1 MAGTEGRGPSPR
13 PPQPFSTRLSSPRLS
28 SPRLSSRIPWWLV
41 ALVGLGVFAAI
52 SFASSAG
59 YRVIIRAVASGL
71 GVTISVSLIAYG
83 LSLLLGLC
91 LGLMRASPLR
101 PAREAATFYIE
112 LVRGLPMLVILY
124 YIAFVGAPALASALN
139 WMLTPLIRAGVIEA
153 IKARS
158 FDFATRAVIA
168 LTLGYGAFI
177 AEIFRA
183 GIESVDRGQV
193 EAAYALGMS
202 RSQAM
207 LRVILPQAIRNVLP
221 ALANEFVAIVKD
233 SALVSVL
240 GVQDITQLGKV
251 YAASTFLFFETYNA
265 VAFFYLIL
273 TVTLSLLV
281 RVLERNLKTVRR
293 HG

>member
-1 MAGTEGRGPSPR
+1 MAKDTARGRTPR
-13 PPQPFSTRLSSPRLS
+13 TKASVLAGRV
-28 SPRLSSRIPWWLV
+28 PWWLV
-41 ALVGLGVFAAI
+41 ALVGLGIFAAV

-59 YRVIIRAVASGL
+59 YRVIIGAVATGL

-91 LGLMRASPLR
+91 LGLLRSSPIR

-139 WMLTPLIRAGVIEA
+139 WMLTPLIRADLIEA
-153 IKARS
+153 IKSRS

-183 GIESVDRGQV
+183 GIESVDKGQV

-202 RSQAM
+202 RPQAM
-207 LRVILPQAIRNVLP
+207 LRIILPQAIRNVLP

-265 VAFFYLIL
+265 VAFFYLVL

-281 RVLERNLKTVRR
+281 RILERNLKTGRR
-293 HG
+293 RG

>member
-1 MAGTEGRGPSPR
+1 MAKDTARGRTPR
-13 PPQPFSTRLSSPRLS
+13 TKASVLAGRV
-28 SPRLSSRIPWWLV
+28 PWWLV
-41 ALVGLGVFAAI
+41 ALVGLGIFAAV

-59 YRVIIRAVASGL
+59 YRVIIRAVATGL

-91 LGLMRASPLR
+91 LGLLRSSPIR

-139 WMLTPLIRAGVIEA
+139 WMLAPLISAGLIEA
-153 IKARS
+153 IKSRS

-183 GIESVDRGQV
+183 GIESVDKGQV

-202 RSQAM
+202 RPQAM
-207 LRVILPQAIRNVLP
+207 MHVIMPQAIRNVLP

-281 RVLERNLKTVRR
+281 RALERDLKTGRSR
-293 HG
+293 HA

>member
-1 MAGTEGRGPSPR
+1 MAKDTARGRTPR
-13 PPQPFSTRLSSPRLS
+13 TKASVLAGRV
-28 SPRLSSRIPWWLV
+28 PWWLV
-41 ALVGLGVFAAI
+41 ALVGLGIFATI

-59 YRVIIRAVASGL
+59 YRVIIRAVATGL
-71 GVTISVSLIAYG
+71 GVTITVSLIAYG

-91 LGLMRASPLR
+91 LGLLRSSPIR

-139 WMLTPLIRAGVIEA
+139 WMLTPLIRAGLIEA
-153 IKARS
+153 IKSRS

-183 GIESVDRGQV
+183 GIESVDKGQV

-202 RSQAM
+202 RPQAM
-207 LRVILPQAIRNVLP
+207 MHVIMPQAIRNVLP

-281 RVLERNLKTVRR
+281 RALERNLKTGRSR
-293 HG
+293 HA

>member
-1 MAGTEGRGPSPR
+1 MPARLP
-13 PPQPFSTRLSSPRLS
+13 STRLLSTRLLS
-28 SPRLSSRIPWWLV
+28 TRLLSRVSWWLV
-41 ALVGLGVFAAI
+41 ALVGLGIFSAI
-52 SFASSAG
+52 SFASSTG
-59 YRVIIRAVASGL
+59 YRVIVAAVASGL
-71 GVTISVSLIAYG
+71 GVTITVSLIAYG
-83 LSLLLGLC
+83 CSILLGLG
-91 LGLMRASPLR
+91 LGLMRSSPFR

-124 YIAFVGAPALASALN
+124 YIAFVGAPALAGALN
-139 WMLTPLIRAGVIEA
+139 WALRPLINAGVIEA
-153 IKARS
+153 IKSRS

-183 GIESVDRGQV
+183 GIESVDKGQA

-221 ALANEFVAIVKD
+221 ALANEFVAIIKD
-233 SALVSVL
+233 SALVSIL

-265 VAFFYLIL
+265 VAFFYLVL

-281 RVLERNLKTVRR
+281 RILERNLKTGRR
-293 HG
+293 RG

>member
-1 MAGTEGRGPSPR
+1 MAKDTGRG
-13 PPQPFSTRLSSPRLS
+13 QPLRSKASAMMGRV
-28 SPRLSSRIPWWLV
+28 PWWFV
-41 ALVGLGVFAAI
+41 ALVGLGIFAAA

-59 YRVIIRAVASGL
+59 YRVIIRAVATGL
-71 GVTISVSLIAYG
+71 GVTITVSLIAYG

-91 LGLMRASPLR
+91 LGLLRSSPIR

-139 WMLTPLIRAGVIEA
+139 WILVPLIRAGLIEA
-153 IKARS
+153 IKSRS

-183 GIESVDRGQV
+183 GIESVDKGQV

-202 RSQAM
+202 RPQAM
-207 LRVILPQAIRNVLP
+207 LRIILPQAVRNVLP

-281 RVLERNLKTVRR
+281 RTLERNLKTGRSR
-293 HG
+293 HA

>member
-1 MAGTEGRGPSPR
+1 M
-13 PPQPFSTRLSSPRLS
+13 RLSGPIFPSKLAS
-28 SPRLSSRIPWWLV
+28 SLSRIPWWLA
-41 ALVGLGVFAAI
+41 ALVGLGILAMI
-52 SFASSAG
+52 SFLSSPG
-59 YRVIIRAVASGL
+59 YKVILGAIASGL
-71 GVTISVSLIAYG
+71 GVTVTVSLIAYG
-83 LSLLLGLC
+83 LSILLGLG
-91 LGLMRASPLR
+91 LGLLRASPFR
-101 PAREAATFYIE
+101 PAREVATFYIE

-139 WMLTPLIRAGVIEA
+139 WLLGPLIRAGAIEA
-153 IKARS
+153 VRS
-158 FDFATRAVIA
+158 RNFDFATRAVIA

-221 ALANEFVAIVKD
+221 ALANEFVAIIKD

-265 VAFFYLIL
+265 VAFFYLVL
-273 TVTLSLLV
+273 TVSLSLLV
-281 RVLERNLKTVRR
+281 RVLERNLKTGRR
-293 HG
+293 HNA

>member
-1 MAGTEGRGPSPR
+1 MGPAKGPAGGAPPPASAFSRAAAAVGRR
-13 PPQPFSTRLSSPRLS
+13 V
-28 SPRLSSRIPWWLV
+28 PWWLV
-41 ALVGLGVFAAI
+41 ALVGLGVFAAV
-52 SFASSAG
+52 SFLSAPG
-59 YRVIIRAVASGL
+59 YKMILRAVASGL
-71 GVTISVSLIAYG
+71 GTTVTVSLIAYG
-83 LSLLLGLC
+83 FSVLLGLA
-91 LGLMRASPLR
+91 LGLLRSSPFR

-124 YIAFVGAPALASALN
+124 YIAFVGAPALAAALN
-139 WMLTPLIRAGVIEA
+139 WVLGPLIRAGLMEA
-153 IKARS
+153 IRSRS

-183 GIESVDRGQV
+183 GIESVDKGQV

-202 RSQAM
+202 RPQAM

-221 ALANEFVAIVKD
+221 ALANEFVAIIKD

-265 VAFFYLIL
+265 VAFFYLVL
-273 TVTLSLLV
+273 TVSLSLLV
-281 RVLERNLKTVRR
+281 RTLERNLKTGRNR
-293 HG
+293 NA

>member
-1 MAGTEGRGPSPR
+1 M
-13 PPQPFSTRLSSPRLS
+13 
-28 SPRLSSRIPWWLV
+28 PWWLV
-41 ALVGLGVFAAI
+41 ALAGLGIFAI
-52 SFASSAG
+52 VSFLASPG
-59 YRVIIRAVASGL
+59 YRIILGAVASGL
-71 GVTISVSLIAYG
+71 GVTVTVSLIAYG
-83 LSLLLGLC
+83 FSVLLGLA
-91 LGLMRASPLR
+91 LGLLRSSPFR

-124 YIAFVGAPALASALN
+124 YIAFVGAPALAAALN
-139 WMLTPLIRAGVIEA
+139 WLLAPLIRAGLLEA
-153 IKARS
+153 IKSRS
-158 FDFATRAVIA
+158 FDFATRAVLA

-183 GIESVDRGQV
+183 GIESVDKGQV
-193 EAAYALGMS
+193 EAAYALGMT

-221 ALANEFVAIVKD
+221 ALANEFVAIIKD

-273 TVTLSLLV
+273 TVSLSLLV
-281 RVLERNLKTVRR
+281 RTLERNLKIGRR
-293 HG
+293 SHA

>member
-1 MAGTEGRGPSPR
+1 V
-13 PPQPFSTRLSSPRLS
+13 
-28 SPRLSSRIPWWLV
+28 PWWLV
-41 ALVGLGVFAAI
+41 ALVGLGIFAVV

-59 YRVIIRAVASGL
+59 YRIIIKAVAGGL
-71 GVTISVSLIAYG
+71 GVTITVSLIAYC
-83 LSLLLGLC
+83 LSILLGLLLGL
-91 LGLMRASPLR
+91 MRSSPLR

-139 WMLTPLIRAGVIEA
+139 WTLGPLIRSGLVGEIRV
-153 IKARS
+153 RS

-183 GIESVDRGQV
+183 GIASVDKGQV

-233 SALVSVL
+233 SALVSIL

-281 RVLERNLKTVRR
+281 RALERNLKEGRR
-293 HG
+293 DD

>member
-1 MAGTEGRGPSPR
+1 VVLGVQALTSGGTGAGGARAGASGPLAR
-13 PPQPFSTRLSSPRLS
+13 V
-28 SPRLSSRIPWWLV
+28 PWWLV
-41 ALVGLGVFAAI
+41 ALVGLGIFSSI
-52 SFASSAG
+52 SFASSQG
-59 YRVIIRAVASGL
+59 YRVIVRAVASGM
-71 GVTISVSLIAYG
+71 GVTITVSLIAYG
-83 LSLLLGLC
+83 FSLFLGLA
-91 LGLMRASPLR
+91 LGLLRASPLR

-124 YIAFVGAPALASALN
+124 YIAFVGAPALAAALN
-139 WMLTPLIRAGVIEA
+139 WVLSPLIKAGLIEA
-153 IKARS
+153 IKSRS

-183 GIESVDRGQV
+183 GIESVGKGQA
-193 EAAYALGMS
+193 EAAYALGMT

-207 LRVILPQAIRNVLP
+207 LRVILPQAVRNVLP

-265 VAFFYLIL
+265 VAFFYLVL
-273 TVTLSLLV
+273 TVSLSLLV
-281 RVLERNLKTVRR
+281 RALERNLKAGTRR

>member
-1 MAGTEGRGPSPR
+1 
-13 PPQPFSTRLSSPRLS
+13 
-28 SPRLSSRIPWWLV
+28 
-41 ALVGLGVFAAI
+41 
-52 SFASSAG
+52 
-59 YRVIIRAVASGL
+59 
-71 GVTISVSLIAYG
+71 VSLIAYG
-83 LSLLLGLC
+83 FSILLGLGLSLL
-91 LGLMRASPLR
+91 RASPLR

-124 YIAFVGAPALASALN
+124 YIAFVGAPALAAALN
-139 WMLTPLIRAGVIEA
+139 WILGPVIRAGYIAA
-153 IKARS
+153 IQARS

-168 LTLGYGAFI
+168 LTLGYSAFI

-183 GIESVDRGQV
+183 GIESVDKGQV

-202 RSQAM
+202 RPQAM
-207 LRVILPQAIRNVLP
+207 FRVILPQAIRNVLP

-251 YAASTFLFFETYNA
+251 YSASTFLFFETYNV

-281 RVLERNLKTVRR
+281 RRLEKRLKENARGSSR
-293 HG
+293 A

>member
-1 MAGTEGRGPSPR
+1 MMKKPSPVPSPR
-13 PPQPFSTRLSSPRLS
+13 LLSPRL
-28 SPRLSSRIPWWLV
+28 LSRMPWWLV
-41 ALVGLGVFAAI
+41 ALVALGIVAAI
-52 SFASSAG
+52 SFLSSPG
-59 YRVIIRAVASGL
+59 YKVILGAIASGL
-71 GVTISVSLIAYG
+71 GVTISVSLIAYAF
-83 LSLLLGLC
+83 SLLLGLA
-91 LGLMRASPLR
+91 LGLLRSSPLR
-101 PAREAATFYIE
+101 AAREAATFYIE

-124 YIAFVGAPALASALN
+124 YIAFVGAPALAVALN
-139 WMLTPLIRAGVIEA
+139 WLLGPLIRAGLIEA
-153 IKARS
+153 IKSRS

-183 GIESVDRGQV
+183 GIESVDKGQA

-202 RSQAM
+202 RPQAM
-207 LRVILPQAIRNVLP
+207 LRVILPQAVRNVLP
-221 ALANEFVAIVKD
+221 ALANEFVAIIKD

-281 RVLERNLKTVRR
+281 RVLERNLKLGKR

>member
-1 MAGTEGRGPSPR
+1 MQAKAGGAAGA
-13 PPQPFSTRLSSPRLS
+13 L
-28 SPRLSSRIPWWLV
+28 SRIPWWLV
-41 ALVGLGVFAAI
+41 ALVGLGCFALL
-52 SFASSAG
+52 SFLSSPG
-59 YRVIIRAVASGL
+59 YRTIMSAVATGL
-71 GVTISVSLIAYG
+71 GVTITVSLIAYG
-83 LSLLLGLC
+83 CSLLLGLA
-91 LGLMRASPLR
+91 LGLLRASPFR

-139 WMLTPLIRAGVIEA
+139 WLLGPLIRAGA
-153 IKARS
+153 IQEIRSRS
-158 FDFATRAVIA
+158 FDFATRAVLA

-183 GIESVDRGQV
+183 GIESVDKGQV

-202 RSQAM
+202 RRQAM
-207 LRVILPQAIRNVLP
+207 LRVILPQAVRNVLP
-221 ALANEFVAIVKD
+221 ALANEFVAMIKD

-265 VAFFYLIL
+265 VAFFYLVL

-281 RVLERNLKTVRR
+281 RVLERNLKEGRR
-293 HG
+293 RAR